1 MKKLFGVMIVT
12 TCLSSLAYAV
22 APGGYF
28 GANAGMSSLESQN
41 PDVLPLV
48 PGQQDGSKKTSS
60 GFGGGLFL
68 GANINNYAGLELGV
82 NHYANVKNSG
92 ESVCAGDDIQT
103 NALNVLGKGMIPF
116 GTSGLTL
123 IGKGG
128 VAAVRTTGPGE
139 FHPTTGKCSSESRTD
154 AKPTIA
160 IGASLDMSQTW
171 VAEVSYS
178 RIFVNNDFLK
188 SANMISLGISYHFV
202 DVYCGQ
208 FLC

>member
-1 MKKLFGVMIVT
+1 MKKLFGMMVIT
-12 TCLSSLAYAV
+12 ASLSSLVHAV
-22 APGGYF
+22 GPGGYF
-28 GANAGMSSLESQN
+28 GANAGMSSLESQI
-41 PDVLPLV
+41 PDVSPLGGDV
-48 PGQQDGSKKTSS
+48 ASKKTTS
-60 GFGGGLFL
+60 GFGGGLFF
-68 GANINNYAGLELGV
+68 GANINQYAGLELGI

-92 ESVCAGDDIQT
+92 ADICEGDDIQT
-103 NALNVLGKGMIPF
+103 NAFNVLGKGMIPF
-116 GTSGLTL
+116 GSSGLTL

-128 VAAVRTTGPGE
+128 IAGVRTTGPGD
-139 FHPTTGKCSSESRTD
+139 FHPSTGKCSSESRTD

-160 IGASLDMSQTW
+160 IGASYDMSQTW

-202 DVYCGQ
+202 DVFCGQ